1 MEYQQKLTKF
11 LAQYYMNG
19 NQHWKPHGK
28 PLLDKQHTQ
37 HHWGRL
43 NREPSTF
50 LLPQISVLK
59 GSRYREAM
67 DSRPPLVINVDSPG
81 PAAYSPPTRSC
92 RETSAPAY
100 TFGRKTPPR
109 EGGGRRSWQKSWF
122 QSKSPFTRKADFNT
136 ESNWPSPFHYTQAST
151 LGPRQASRP
160 GYPSYSIGR
169 KGKFSLVSKDAQID
183 PAPNKY
189 DTTPAYF
196 QVLQTSPSYSIRNR
210 PQGTHKWGTSGN
222 TPGPGSYDVEK
233 GHIARLP
240 SCPSVIIQGIR
251 RPKRHETGPFTTL

>member
-28 PLLDKQHTQ
+28 PLLNKQHSQ
-37 HHWGRL
+37 YHWGRL
-43 NREPSTF
+43 NREPST
-50 LLPQISVLK
+50 LLFPQISVLK
-59 GSRYREAM
+59 GS
-67 DSRPPLVINVDSPG
+67 
-81 PAAYSPPTRSC
+81 
-92 RETSAPAY
+92 
-100 TFGRKTPPR
+100 K
-109 EGGGRRSWQKSWF
+109 GGGCRSWQKSWF

-136 ESNWPSPFHYTQAST
+136 ESNWPSPFHYTQPST

-169 KGKFSLVSKDAQID
+169 KGKFSLVSKDAQIN

-210 PQGTHKWGTSGN
+210 PQGTHQWDSSGN
-222 TPGPGSYDVEK
+222 MPGPGLYDHEK
-233 GHIARLP
+233 GHIACLP
-240 SCPSVIIQGIR
+240 SSPSVIIQGIR